1 MLCNR
6 IKALR
11 KEKKITQEEMA
22 ARIGIDRASLSR
34 IESGVFTPSTEN
46 LLKIANYLEVSVD
59 YLLGRTP
66 YKRPTDDPNLVWGY
80 GTLDREL
87 TPEELEQVK
96 AYVDGM
102 VNRLSAEEIEKQ
114 ETSPAENVSKR
125 KAGIKIPVLGH
136 VAAGVP
142 ITAVEEVLGY
152 EEIEEGLASTGDF
165 FGLQIKGNSM
175 EPRISE
181 GDVVIVRKQN
191 DIESGDIAI
200 VLVNGDDATCK
211 RVLKHGDGI
220 SLISLNPAYPP
231 RVYTAEEIRS
241 LPIQIIG
248 RVMELRAKF

>member
-1 MLCNR
+1 MIRL
-6 IKALR
+6 KELR
-11 KEKKITQEEMA
+11 KEKGISQEQLARNLGINQTAVSQWETGRTLPSADLIYKMA
-22 ARIGIDRASLSR
+22 
-34 IESGVFTPSTEN
+34 EYFNVST
-46 LLKIANYLEVSVD
+46 D

-66 YKRPTDDPNLVWGY
+66 YKRPTDNPNLVWGY

-87 TPEELEQVK
+87 TPDELEQVK
-96 AYVDGM
+96 AYVDGV
-102 VNRLSAEEIEKQ
+102 VNRLSAAEIKKQ

-125 KAGIKIPVLGH
+125 KAGIKIPVLGR

-142 ITAVEEVLGY
+142 IMAVEEVLGY
-152 EEIEEGLASTGDF
+152 EEIEEKLASTGDF

-175 EPRISE
+175 EPRISD